1 MLPPHPKP
9 EVAKTDTIESG
20 FQRPEG
26 GWGCFTASSLP
37 DAEAVPTEAD
47 PRPHNDDDDDAHN
60 DDEDND
66 DDKSESSSLPS
77 ESSGIFYR

>member
-1 MLPPHPKP
+1 MLP

-26 GWGCFTASSLP
+26 GWGCLTASSLP
-37 DAEAVPTEAD
+37 EAEAVPTEATPD
-47 PRPHNDDDDDAHN
+47 RHQNDNDDDD
-60 DDEDND
+60 ND
-66 DDKSESSSLPS
+66 DDQSESSSLPS

>member
-1 MLPPHPKP
+1 MLPP

-26 GWGCFTASSLP
+26 GWGCLTASSLP
-37 DAEAVPTEAD
+37 EVEAVQTQTD
-47 PRPHNDDDDDAHN
+47 PGPHYDDHNDAHN
-60 DDEDND
+60 DDDND
-66 DDKSESSSLPS
+66 DDQSESSSLPS

>member
-1 MLPPHPKP
+1 MLHP

-26 GWGCFTASSLP
+26 GWGCLTASSLP
-37 DAEAVPTEAD
+37 EAEAVPTQTD
-47 PRPHNDDDDDAHN
+47 PSPHNDDDD
-60 DDEDND
+60 ND
-66 DDKSESSSLPS
+66 DDQSESSSLPS

>member
-1 MLPPHPKP
+1 VLLP

-26 GWGCFTASSLP
+26 GWGCLTASSLP
-37 DAEAVPTEAD
+37 EAEAVPTQT
-47 PRPHNDDDDDAHN
+47 PHNDDDDD
-60 DDEDND
+60 ND
-66 DDKSESSSLPS
+66 DDQSESSSLPS

>member
-1 MLPPHPKP
+1 MLP

-26 GWGCFTASSLP
+26 GWGCLTASSLP
-37 DAEAVPTEAD
+37 EAEAVPTQTD
-47 PRPHNDDDDDAHN
+47 PGPHYDDHNDDD
-60 DDEDND
+60 ND
-66 DDKSESSSLPS
+66 DDQSESSSLPS